1 MYISFIHTTS
11 IDHDEIVRREMSMSG
26 GLSVAT
32 GSRNATSQSNILAW
46 EDPHSPSPTSRHP
59 SGNKYSPSP
68 TNRHP
73 SGNKYSNTKSPI
85 SPSLQYHSASA
96 AVLNIGEY
104 GRCTPP
110 NATKDDNKNGT
121 SNYAGSPSLRMERP
135 MLRKSASFSYLSKS
149 LTPPFGTDQ
158 DSGSPGNSSL
168 YGRGR
173 TPTGAR
179 FGPEGGSPSAFTDI
193 SAGGFTRR

>member
-1 MYISFIHTTS
+1 MLYISLAHSTSS
-11 IDHDEIVRREMSMSG
+11 IDHDEMVRREMSMSG

-32 GSRNATSQSNILAW
+32 GNRNATSQSNILAW
-46 EDPHSPSPTSRHP
+46 EDPHSPSPTSRH
-59 SGNKYSPSP
+59 
-68 TNRHP
+68 TT
-73 SGNKYSNTKSPI
+73 GNKYSNTKSPT

-110 NATKDDNKNGT
+110 NAMKDDNKNGT